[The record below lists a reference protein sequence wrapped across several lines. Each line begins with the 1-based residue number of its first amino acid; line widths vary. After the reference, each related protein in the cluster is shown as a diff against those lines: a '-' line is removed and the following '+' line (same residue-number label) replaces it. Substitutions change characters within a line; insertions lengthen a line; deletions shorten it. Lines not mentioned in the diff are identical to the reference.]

1 MLADTAKIQGR
12 VLLALML
19 REARTRYGGRQFGY
33 LWALLEPILHISLLS
48 ALFILTGRRSAAI
61 GESIPVFVTT
71 GMATYLGF
79 RNVLNRTRQGYGT
92 SESLLGFPIVKVPD
106 VFMARALLEL
116 ATWLLVT
123 FLLLGGLIF
132 LDYGPMPRDILVM
145 LLAIVELFAIGF
157 GAGTVIGVIAQFV
170 PAIGSF
176 VKFPLRLLYWVS
188 GVFYLPES
196 MVPAFRDVIAWN
208 PVMHGISLFREGYF
222 KFYDSNLLDREYLAY
237 WAISSVLAAMLTTR
251 VAQKPLRGLP

>member
-33 LWALLEPILHISLLS
+33 LWALLEPILHISFLS
-48 ALFILTGRRSAAI
+48 ALFTLAGRSAAL
-61 GESIPVFVTT
+61 GESIPVFVAT

-79 RNVLNRTRQGYGT
+79 RNVMNRTRQGYGT

-116 ATWLLVT
+116 ATWLLAT
-123 FLLLGGLIF
+123 FLILGGLIF

-170 PAIGSF
+170 PAIGSIL
-176 VKFPLRLLYWVS
+176 KFPLRMLYFVS

-208 PVMHGISLFREGYF
+208 PVMHGISLFREGYY
-222 KFYDSNLLDREYLAY
+222 KFYDSNMLDREYLAY
-237 WAISSVLAAMLTTR
+237 WAISCVLAALLTTR
-251 VAQKPLRGLP
+251 VAQKPLRSLP

>member
-1 MLADTAKIQGR
+1 
-12 VLLALML
+12 
-19 REARTRYGGRQFGY
+19 
-33 LWALLEPILHISLLS
+33 
-48 ALFILTGRRSAAI
+48 
-61 GESIPVFVTT
+61 
-71 GMATYLGF
+71 
-79 RNVLNRTRQGYGT
+79 
-92 SESLLGFPIVKVPD
+92 
-106 VFMARALLEL
+106 
-116 ATWLLVT
+116 
-123 FLLLGGLIF
+123 
-132 LDYGPMPRDILVM
+132 
-145 LLAIVELFAIGF
+145 ELFAIGF

-170 PAIGSF
+170 PAIGSIL
-176 VKFPLRLLYWVS
+176 KFPLRMLYFMS